1 MDSPPVDLD
10 LRVKADVRGAFLQ
23 GRVFER
29 ELYVLPV
36 PELSKAL
43 GIPEGEAARLRK
55 AAYGLVEA
63 PIEWYISICETLE
76 QGGWRRLYSDPCCW
90 ILVDESLGDDKPV
103 EDLKD
108 SRVVAIAA
116 GHVDDFLFL
125 GVEENKKW
133 QDARAA
139 LQAKYDWKDWE
150 EHQFHQ
156 CGVRITQRSDYGFT
170 LDQEEYVSEIGEID
184 VRPDRRKD
192 RTAPVT
198 EQERSQMRAVLG
210 AAGWRAE
217 QTGIA
222 PAAEVSILRS
232 KVKSA
237 TVEDLLAV
245 NKMVQKMRQQAA
257 QKLIIHPH
265 HHAKKMVISA
275 WSDAAESNRPD
286 GSSTKGVVLG
296 MAPECLLEGAETDV
310 TVISWKSSKIDR
322 ACRSSGAAEA

>member
-1 MDSPPVDLD
+1 M
-10 LRVKADVRGAFLQ
+10 
-23 GRVFER
+23 
-29 ELYVLPV
+29 
-36 PELSKAL
+36 
-43 GIPEGEAARLRK
+43 
-55 AAYGLVEA
+55 
-63 PIEWYISICETLE
+63 
-76 QGGWRRLYSDPCCW
+76 
-90 ILVDESLGDDKPV
+90 
-103 EDLKD
+103 
-108 SRVVAIAA
+108 
-116 GHVDDFLFL
+116 
-125 GVEENKKW
+125 
-133 QDARAA
+133 
-139 LQAKYDWKDWE
+139 
-150 EHQFHQ
+150 
-156 CGVRITQRSDYGFT
+156 RITQRSDYGFT

-198 EQERSQMRAVLG
+198 EHERSQMRAVLG

-222 PAAEVSILRS
+222 HAAEVSILRS

-237 TVEDLLAV
+237 TVEDLLTV

-296 MAPECLLEGAETDV
+296 MAPECLLEGAETEV

-322 ACRSSGAAEA
+322 ACRSSGAAEARAGVDAEDELFAARFQWSELLGNIPDLKEADPHVRLVPGAIVGVQSTHGSMHDVRDVL